1 MHKPLFLFL
10 IFLSLG
16 VSAQNLSAPVA
27 EGVFGG
33 QVGDFET
40 WAFSAD
46 SIYVVSSTYS
56 PNSLFWAKANRS
68 GTRSNLEWQ
77 VFPSADADDGYGSS
91 IFNVEIH
98 ESSNTVYFLSFDK
111 VYRTDF
117 SASSAILV
125 DSMVKEFIIHG
136 DTMALVKNN
145 PMPSGNN
152 VMDFGALNSSGV
164 YSKSGSINLLKTYN
178 EPPQMVL
185 NPSTGRLHL
194 FERGASP
201 HMYQIM
207 DAFYAMSSSSSL
219 TSAVSPSPTTANIE
233 WRTYGFDHAGTWYV
247 AGQPPLNNPT
257 IRDRR
262 LAWSPDNGMSWN
274 EVDINTP
281 GPIGGVVGNNIL
293 ITDNGSVESL
303 FIGNAIERD
312 LSAISAWQNP
322 GISFIADLNRA
333 NDGYTKQDALDGN
346 IVYHSTN
353 IGFGYSVDIGD
364 SIFGWNEGL
373 TAVQVNDI
381 DMTSDFAT
389 GWVASK
395 SGVRKVENYNTAS
408 PNWSGPA
415 FPTFDGAPYTAVGMT
430 PGKADT
436 VFVGNQR
443 IYRTLNGGQ
452 QIGPM
457 NDGWSQVFT
466 PEDPPLNYN
475 RINTHCT
482 GIAVS
487 PDSAEVIIAGFS
499 IDFADQGGCFY
510 STDGGTNWQ
519 QLLLV
524 ASSPGQDVDVSDVVF
539 TAESGKIV
547 AYIGLESDPISSGQY
562 GLFRAELGSTGF
574 TVSREGSFGAQE
586 GVVDLEVNNSGDS
599 LYVLIRHNILLPNNS
614 VHIKDLSTG
623 TWSSVIGV
631 SATGAPTAITDGDGY
646 LFVSMDERIYMN
658 STDGSLGWSL
668 GYAYPVGTEINVLF
682 YDELL
687 VGTGTGLYAHDIVNN
702 ISAEESQAIPRMA
715 VYPNPAQN
723 SVHWE
728 RLSEVKVYTV
738 SGQMVYQS
746 TKPENSFNCSDL
758 NAGLYILKFDNGAQA
773 KALIQ
778 H

>member
-1 MHKPLFLFL
+1 MRKILSVPL

-16 VSAQNLSAPVA
+16 LSAQNLSAPTA

-40 WAFSAD
+40 WSFSSD
-46 SIYVVSSTYS
+46 SIYVVTATYS
-56 PNSLFWAKANRS
+56 PNSLFWAKADRS
-68 GTRSNLEWQ
+68 GGRTDLEWQ
-77 VFPSADADDGYGSS
+77 VFPSADADDGFGSS

-98 ESSNTVYFLSFDK
+98 ESSHTVYFLAFDK

-117 SASSAILV
+117 NASTATVV
-125 DSMVKEFIIHG
+125 DSLVKEFIIIG

-145 PMPSGNN
+145 PMPTGNN
-152 VMDFGALNSSGV
+152 VMDFGAINSSGV
-164 YSKSGSINLLKTYN
+164 YTKSGSINLLKNYN

-185 NPSTGRLHL
+185 NPSTQRLHL
-194 FERGASP
+194 FERGSSP
-201 HMYQIM
+201 HMYQVM
-207 DAFYAMSSSSSL
+207 DAFNAMTSSSSL
-219 TSAVSPSPTTANIE
+219 TSAVSPSPTTPNIE
-233 WRTYGFDHAGTWYV
+233 WRTYGFDAAGTWYV

-257 IRDRR
+257 ARDRR
-262 LAWSPDNGMSWN
+262 LAWSSDNGMTWN
-274 EVDINTP
+274 EGDINTP
-281 GPIGGVVGNNIL
+281 GPIGGIVGNNIL

-312 LSAISAWQNP
+312 ISTISTWVNP
-322 GISFIADLNRA
+322 GISFISELNRA
-333 NDGYTKQDALDGN
+333 NDGYTKQDAVDGN
-346 IVYHSTN
+346 VVYHSTN

-364 SIFGWNEGL
+364 TIYGWNEGL

-430 PGKADT
+430 PGKPDT

-452 QIGPM
+452 QISPM

-466 PEDPPLNYN
+466 PENPPLNYN

-487 PDSAEVIIAGFS
+487 PDSSEIIIAGYN
-499 IDFADQGGCFY
+499 IDFGDQGGCFY
-510 STDGGTNWQ
+510 STDGGSNWQ

-524 ASSPGQDVDVSDVVF
+524 AGSPGQDVDVNDVVF
-539 TAESGKIV
+539 TYESGKVV
-547 AYIGLESDPISSGQY
+547 AYIGLESDPVSSGQY
-562 GLFRAELGSTGF
+562 GLFRAELGSSGF

-586 GVVDLEVNNSGDS
+586 GVVDLEVNTNGDS
-599 LYVLIRHNILLPNNS
+599 LYVLIRHNTLLPNNY

-631 SATGAPTAITDGDGY
+631 SAAGAPTAITDGDGY
-646 LFVSMDERIYMN
+646 IFVSLDERIYMN
-658 STDGSLGWSL
+658 STDGTLGWSL

-702 ISAEESQAIPRMA
+702 ISLEEAPTNTTIT
-715 VYPNPAQN
+715 VFPNPAHN
-723 SVHWE
+723 TVHWE
-728 RLSEVKVYTV
+728 RPSRVAVYSV
-738 SGQMVYQS
+738 SGQKVYES
-746 TKPENSFNCSDL
+746 TSAVSQFSSAALQN
-758 NAGLYILKFDNGAQA
+758 GLYIIKFAEGGQA
-773 KALIQ
+773 KVLIQ